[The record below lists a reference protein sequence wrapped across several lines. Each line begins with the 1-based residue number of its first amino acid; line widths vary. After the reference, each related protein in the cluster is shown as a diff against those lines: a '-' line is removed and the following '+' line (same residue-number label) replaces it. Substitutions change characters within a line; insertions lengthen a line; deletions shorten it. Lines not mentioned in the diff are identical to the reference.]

1 MNKSQIILQALE
13 YLMDYKAKL
22 YAASDGDESNLEAL
36 SNDFFYCDALQRTIY
51 FLTKIYYQLKGE

>member
-36 SNDFFYCDALQRTIY
+36 SKDFYYRDRLESTIY
-51 FLTKIYYQLKGE
+51 WLTQIYFNYKEN

>member
-51 FLTKIYYQLKGE
+51 FFN